1 MSLIS
6 RAYSH
11 LSPNSFSMNAN
22 TVLDIFKE
30 ITAIP
35 RESGHEE
42 PMTAF
47 LLNWAAERKLE
58 AKRDAIGNVCI
69 TKEAA
74 PGRENIPALVLQ
86 AHHYIF

>member
-1 MSLIS
+1 
-6 RAYSH
+6 
-11 LSPNSFSMNAN
+11 MNAN

-69 TKEAA
+69 TKAA
-74 PGRENIPALVLQ
+74 RSSGSSGYGLREKPQL
-86 AHHYIF
+86 YT